1 MIARRTLSL
10 LCLPPA
16 LARAQRRLP
25 VVGFVGFASPEG
37 DRLTVEAFREGMRAQ
52 GQVEGQTWLFDHR
65 HADGDPAR
73 GAAIIR
79 DLTALPVD
87 VFIVPGPAAARAV
100 RRATAIPLVAIGLPP
115 VQSDPELFAS
125 LARPGGSVTGFA
137 SFGEEMSAKRI
148 EFLRETI
155 PDLAAIGVV
164 HNGTDPTF
172 DAWGRLT
179 EASARAQGLRALRLP
194 LASRDGAALAAGM
207 QALRADGAQ
216 ALVVVRDF
224 LTSSMISEIIAAAM
238 AEGIAVIGDQARFA
252 EAGALFSYGASLPDL
267 FRRAAGYVVR
277 ILRGERP
284 GDLPVQLPTAVE
296 FVVNLR
302 TARAL
307 GLTVPQAVLARA
319 EEVIE

>member
-1 MIARRTLSL
+1 
-10 LCLPPA
+10 
-16 LARAQRRLP
+16 
-25 VVGFVGFASPEG
+25 VVGFVGFASVEG
-37 DRLTVEAFREGMRAQ
+37 DRLTVNAFREGMRAQ
-52 GQVEGQTWLFDHR
+52 GLAEGQHWVLDSR

-79 DLTALPVD
+79 DLAALPVD

-155 PDLAAIGVV
+155 PGLTGIGVL
-164 HNGTDPTF
+164 HNATDPTF

-179 EASARAQGLRALRLP
+179 EASARAQGLRALRVP
-194 LASRDGAALAAGM
+194 LASRDGAALTAGM
-207 QALRADGAQ
+207 RALAAEDVR

-224 LTSSMISEIIAAAM
+224 LTSSMIEEIIAAAM
-238 AEGIAVIGDQARFA
+238 AERIAVIGDQARFA
-252 EAGALFSYGASLPDL
+252 EAGALFSYGASLADL

-277 ILRGERP
+277 ILRGEKP
-284 GDLPVQLPTAVE
+284 GDLPVQLPTAID
-296 FVVNLR
+296 FVVNLG

-307 GLTVPQAVLARA
+307 GLAVPHAILARA
-319 EEVIE
+319 DLVLE